1 MKILGTLLLGI
12 VLGFAF
18 ATAIQS
24 LFDAGARS
32 KAKRAVA
39 DCRTISAALES
50 YRTAEGQY
58 PPLDGNVDHLATY
71 LVPRYVKQLPIRDMS
86 NKPYLV
92 VLDGTRAAVISPGRY
107 GVAVEA
113 GIVIRVPFEELP
125 QRARK

>member
-1 MKILGTLLLGI
+1 MKVLGTLLLGI

-32 KAKRAVA
+32 KAKRTVA
-39 DCRTISAALES
+39 DCRSISTALES
-50 YRTAEGQY
+50 YRTAEGRY

-71 LVPRYVKQLPIRDMS
+71 LVPRYIKELPTRDMS

-107 GVAVEA
+107 GVVVEA
-113 GIVIRVPFEELP
+113 GNVIRVPFEEVP
-125 QRARK
+125 QPARK